1 MLIGGDS
8 GEICRPI
15 FNLCRL
21 SHDSTP
27 KGDDEVDPAANG
39 GGIYILWRPPIRPSP
54 PVFHISP
61 GIGEDRSK
69 RPIRAVVPRA
79 LGTVAAPSCACVAAV
94 YAPPA
99 SDSDPFPAVD
109 WLDWTTERVS
119 LPLSLRP

>member
-39 GGIYILWRPPIRPSP
+39 GGIYILWRPPIRPSSP
-54 PVFHISP
+54 AFHISA
-61 GIGEDRSK
+61 GIGEDRGK
-69 RPIRAVVPRA
+69 RPIRAAVPHA
-79 LGTVAAPSCACVAAV
+79 LSTVAAPSCAVCVRGAAV
-94 YAPPA
+94 YAPLA

-109 WLDWTTERVS
+109 LAGLDH
-119 LPLSLRP
+119 